1 MKKMTKMLSVVI
13 ALLLCAAIFAACS
26 PAPAASSEAAPT
38 EAASSEAA
46 PASAEATP
54 AAASAEASAA
64 AAEFNPADYPVA
76 IAMDNKN
83 HPVHRMVQLGFL
95 KAAKEL
101 GYTNAQVI
109 GTEGSDANEVYTAVD
124 TFAAQ
129 GGKGLMLWRGDDT
142 CFPTLKKM
150 EAAGVNVGI
159 AHFKF
164 VKEDGTLPEGL
175 DFNMAC
181 DPAKYGAAV
190 ADFMAEK
197 LKGKTGTIA
206 VTQNTKNNT
215 ENAAAEGFAARMKEL
230 NLEGITVL
238 APELEGSDA
247 TQAANVNAA
256 IIQKN
261 TDLIGAFSTTGGG
274 SASWSTAAQKA
285 GKSDDDLV
293 LVAMDITEE
302 NLGYLNDGKID
313 ALVYQPL
320 YEEAFKTME
329 YLDKLLRGEEVPVW
343 TDLEAPLV
351 YVGGKDAS
359 DPATYQSYID
369 EVKTWFEQ

>member
-1 MKKMTKMLSVVI
+1 MKKMTKMLCVVI
-13 ALLLCAAIFAACS
+13 AIMLCVSVFAACS
-26 PAPAASSEAAPT
+26 AQPAASESPSQ
-38 EAASSEAA
+38 AASES
-46 PASAEATP
+46 PSAEAS
-54 AAASAEASAA
+54 ASAEASQASSGGNDI
-64 AAEFNPADYPVA
+64 NPAEYPVA
-76 IAMDNKN
+76 IAMDSKN

-101 GYTNAQVI
+101 GYTDAQVI
-109 GTEGSDANEVYTAVD
+109 GTEGADANEVYTACD

-150 EAAGVNVGI
+150 KAAGVKVGI

-164 VKEDGTLPEGL
+164 VQDDGTLPDGL

-181 DPAKYGAAV
+181 DPAKYGADV
-190 ADFMAEK
+190 ADFMAER
-197 LKGKTGTIA
+197 LEGKTGKIA
-206 VTQNTKNNT
+206 VTQNTKNAT
-215 ENAAAEGFAARMKEL
+215 ENAAAEAFTARMKEL
-230 NLEGITVL
+230 NLDGITVL
-238 APELEGSDA
+238 DAELEGSDA

-261 TDLIGAFSTTGGG
+261 PDLVGAFSTTGGG
-274 SASWSTAAQKA
+274 AASWSTAAQKA

-313 ALVYQPL
+313 GIVYQPL
-320 YEEAFKTME
+320 YEEAFQTME
-329 YLDKLLRGEEVPVW
+329 NLDKLFRGEEVPVW
-343 TDLEAPLV
+343 TDLEAPIV
-351 YVGGKDAS
+351 YVGGSGAS